1 MTTTTFDQSE
11 PEDDIVKEL
20 RTAADTVFYEI
31 PGGYGHIEHL
41 LKEAADEIERLRRV
55 LGMTRN

>member
-1 MTTTTFDQSE
+1 MTVTTFDQEE
-11 PEDDIVKEL
+11 PKDIVQQLKE
-20 RTAADTVFYEI
+20 AADEVFYNLA
-31 PGGYGHIEHL
+31 GGYGHIEHL